1 MTPPPRPNLKAQVLA
16 DLDSDRAVVLESTYI
31 PLIWESEERLAD
43 WCDSW
48 NLQYKIAAGSV
59 PRERHGMKLPIYW
72 LEITRP
78 NHREEL
84 STLEEPD
91 FLEETQLERSDIT
104 DETDASL

>member
-1 MTPPPRPNLKAQVLA
+1 MPTPPRPNLKAQVLA

-31 PLIWESEERLAD
+31 PLIWGSEERLAD
-43 WCDSW
+43 WCESW

-72 LEITRP
+72 LEITRL

-84 STLEEPD
+84 STFEEPD
-91 FLEETQLERSDIT
+91 SLEETQLERSYIT

>member
-1 MTPPPRPNLKAQVLA
+1 MNPPRPNLKAQVLA
-16 DLDSDRAVVLESTYI
+16 DLDSDRAVVLEATYI
-31 PLIWESEERLAD
+31 PLIWETEERLAD
-43 WCDSW
+43 WCESW

-72 LEITRP
+72 LEITRL
-78 NHREEL
+78 NRREEL

-91 FLEETQLERSDIT
+91 SLEESQLERSELE